1 MAQDLL
7 LENPCSSTMVIIINV
22 ICLLLVEVFWSCCSL
37 FCYWKTTMEGIKK
50 DSKCTVKMKKNDTI
64 LRSLTVIK
72 LSISRYYNQA
82 FRSV

>member
-1 MAQDLL
+1 
-7 LENPCSSTMVIIINV
+7 
-22 ICLLLVEVFWSCCSL
+22 
-37 FCYWKTTMEGIKK
+37 MEGIKK